1 MDLVMGYMKPS
12 DKISVKSLFCE
23 DYCTTYPILQRSQK
37 KFLSDEDSPQS
48 GSFCSSLWNMH
59 FKAESKKDGKVAQ
72 PTKGD
77 ITWHERSTF
86 YRGNKRDFKDLE
98 GIVEHET
105 LTWETETF
113 KQQYLPR
120 LLEKM
125 SLTIIPQV
133 SLPGVHRFPGQDLA
147 QLCQVGKGARQGG
160 KGARQ
165 GGKGVCKVRHKSFW

>member
-1 MDLVMGYMKPS
+1 
-12 DKISVKSLFCE
+12 
-23 DYCTTYPILQRSQK
+23 
-37 KFLSDEDSPQS
+37 
-48 GSFCSSLWNMH
+48 MH
-59 FKAESKKDGKVAQ
+59 FKAESEKDGKVAQ

-86 YRGNKRDFKDLE
+86 YTGNKRDFEDLE

-147 QLCQVGKGARQGG
+147 QFCQVGKGARQGG

-165 GGKGVCKVRHKSFW
+165 GGKGVCKVRHKSIWWRAILTKTCAWRSLAPSENENHLECLKHQMCFSCLVFA